1 MNTTILVALGLTAV
15 LVLTIPSAVAQAAKA
30 KGGETHSHFIKIPA
44 TVEGIWL
51 EIHKQQA
58 RLVSTVAKKDLG
70 EAHDHAFAI
79 RDLVKALPGKV
90 APEHKSAAEAG
101 AKEITKLAAAIDK
114 SGAARAQKTTEASV
128 KQLGEA
134 VLALEA
140 KLKPAGVKK

>member
-1 MNTTILVALGLTAV
+1 MNKTALATLGFTALLTLTTTPAF
-15 LVLTIPSAVAQAAKA
+15 AQAAKE
-30 KGGETHSHFIKIPA
+30 KSGETHSHFTKIPA
-44 TVEGIWL
+44 AVADVWK

-90 APEHKSAAEAG
+90 APEQKAAAEAG
-101 AKEITKLAAAIDK
+101 SKEITKLAADIDK
-114 SGAARAQKTTEASV
+114 SGAARAQKATEAGV
-128 KQLGEA
+128 KQMGEA

-140 KLKPAGVKK
+140 KLKPATPKK